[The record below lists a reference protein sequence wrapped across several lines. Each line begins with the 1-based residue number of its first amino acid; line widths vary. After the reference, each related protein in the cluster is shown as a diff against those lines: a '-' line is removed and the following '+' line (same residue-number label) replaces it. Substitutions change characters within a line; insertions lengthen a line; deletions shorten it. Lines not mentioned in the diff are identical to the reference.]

1 MVDETQPRPQEE
13 PQPLE
18 MELQRIEAA
27 GVQDGYHVIRLH
39 TSRGLVLAHYYE
51 APSSPGAREGVVLIG
66 GVGGG
71 FDSPARG
78 LYPRLAK
85 DLQAEGVN
93 SLHIR
98 YRHPTELEECVLDVL
113 AGLAFLQAVRMESAA
128 VVGHS
133 SGGAVAI
140 WAGTLSP
147 MVKAVVTLATQSYG
161 TGMADQLSPRPL
173 LLIHGTTD
181 AVLPPS
187 SSEQVYHRARQPK
200 ELKLYPGAGH
210 GLDEVADEL
219 EEFLKSWLLGKLHT
233 AASPAKKA
241 S

>member
-1 MVDETQPRPQEE
+1 MADETQPRPQEE

-85 DLQAEGVN
+85 DLQTEGVN

-113 AGLAFLQAVRMESAA
+113 AGLAFLQAVRMESVA